1 MAFEDNTVGRDM
13 GSIDNSNW
21 EGRRRPNRIS
31 SFSADG
37 SGNFTRRYSGPETGG
52 QTVTQNFGADY
63 DAGMEQSRI
72 DEEYQQLGNQQRAV
86 KKHNSDLGV
95 SAFNSVMK
103 QARLNGGRIP
113 QHVLGRFNRDI
124 GFDGKSRAVFGG
136 GYTQNGDFV
145 VDVAERTPNGVV
157 RKSEIVKPLDQYNLM
172 LRAPGVWNQDDINAQ
187 ADFLTGKA
195 GYGKSEI
202 ADPAVFQTALANFRK
217 GMEQRQERSAGQQRE
232 KFAMELAQDLI
243 KRKSSDPRGDFRRRM
258 LMDDNM
264 RTYLMRGT
272 PMLDKDGNPQLGED
286 GNPMYNEATDEEV
299 RKKVASLESIAF
311 GNDSNADGQDR
322 NVELVER
329 LISRLYPQQTVSP
342 QEAEIR
348 QRQLNNALDD
358 QRRADMMRRP
368 QQRIYF
374 SEGDGQVKVGNGYV
388 VDGVVYDGQGNEI
401 AGATA
406 FSPIR
411 DANGNATYQPIPR
424 TAPTVPAKV
433 EAGGTPKEAAPA
445 SAPSNVQS
453 TATQGQATLAAL
465 LGKAPVAKAKPDAH
479 AKEDA
484 RRRANA
490 QKMASPKDKEA
501 LVRGARMEL
510 ERRLRKQ
517 ANTNANSTSNAS
529 GQLKVQSRFN
539 TDEAPMLPEERRAEI
554 AKRWYDW
561 AEQQRAAGYSISKEE
576 VEGLIDKE
584 LNDTIG

>member
-21 EGRRRPNRIS
+21 EGQRRPNRIS

-52 QTVTQNFGADY
+52 QAVVQDFGADY
-63 DAGMEQSRI
+63 DAGMEQLRI

-113 QHVLGRFNRDI
+113 QHILGRFNRDM

-202 ADPAVFQTALANFRK
+202 TDPAVFQTALSNFRK
-217 GMEQRQERSAGQQRE
+217 GREQRQERSAEQQRE

-299 RKKVASLESIAF
+299 RKKVANLESIAF
-311 GNDSNADGQDR
+311 GNDKTLN
-322 NVELVER
+322 LCF
-329 LISRLYPQQTVSP
+329 
-342 QEAEIR
+342 AEGS
-348 QRQLNNALDD
+348 LDD
-358 QRRADMMRRP
+358 L
-368 QQRIYF
+368 F
-374 SEGDGQVKVGNGYV
+374 
-388 VDGVVYDGQGNEI
+388 
-401 AGATA
+401 
-406 FSPIR
+406 
-411 DANGNATYQPIPR
+411 
-424 TAPTVPAKV
+424 
-433 EAGGTPKEAAPA
+433 
-445 SAPSNVQS
+445 
-453 TATQGQATLAAL
+453 
-465 LGKAPVAKAKPDAH
+465 
-479 AKEDA
+479 
-484 RRRANA
+484 
-490 QKMASPKDKEA
+490 
-501 LVRGARMEL
+501 
-510 ERRLRKQ
+510 
-517 ANTNANSTSNAS
+517 
-529 GQLKVQSRFN
+529 
-539 TDEAPMLPEERRAEI
+539 
-554 AKRWYDW
+554 
-561 AEQQRAAGYSISKEE
+561 
-576 VEGLIDKE
+576 
-584 LNDTIG
+584 